1 MWAEWMSDAA
11 NIWALNHRVLG
22 LVMNECAEQ
31 LASLGLETK
40 EFFVLGEIEPC
51 RYPAEL
57 AKRLMLP
64 KASVTVYLR
73 NLVAKKFVQREI
85 DEGDLRRH
93 RLVLTS
99 DGRRAL
105 DAATV
110 ALSSSFEKRL
120 TRLQEQERAELE
132 RLLSKLV

>member
-1 MWAEWMSDAA
+1 MSDAA

-22 LVMNECAEQ
+22 VVMNECAEQ
-31 LASLGLETK
+31 LASIGLETK

-57 AKRLMLP
+57 AVRLMLP

-73 NLVAKKFVQREI
+73 NLVAKKFIRREI

-93 RLVLTS
+93 RLVLTRE
-99 DGRRAL
+99 GRRAL
-105 DAATV
+105 DAALA
-110 ALSSSFEKRL
+110 ALSASFEQRLKRL
-120 TRLQEQERAELE
+120 AAHERDELE
-132 RLLSKLV
+132 RLLEKLV

>member
-1 MWAEWMSDAA
+1 MSDAA
-11 NIWALNHRVLG
+11 NIWALNHRVLT

-31 LASLGLETK
+31 LASLRLETK

-73 NLVAKKFVQREI
+73 NLVAKKFVRREI

-99 DGRRAL
+99 EGRRAL
-105 DAATV
+105 DAATL

-120 TRLQEQERAELE
+120 TRLKAQERAELE
-132 RLLSKLV
+132 RLLSQLV

>member
-1 MWAEWMSDAA
+1 MSDAA

-31 LASLGLETK
+31 LTSIGLETK

-57 AKRLMLP
+57 AVRLMLP
-64 KASVTVYLR
+64 KASVSVYLR
-73 NLVAKKFVQREI
+73 NLVAKKFVRREI

-93 RLVLTS
+93 RLVLTK
-99 DGRRAL
+99 DGHRAL
-105 DAATV
+105 DAALA
-110 ALSSSFEKRL
+110 ALSASFEQRLKRL
-120 TRLQEQERAELE
+120 AAQERDELE
-132 RLLSKLV
+132 RLLAKLV